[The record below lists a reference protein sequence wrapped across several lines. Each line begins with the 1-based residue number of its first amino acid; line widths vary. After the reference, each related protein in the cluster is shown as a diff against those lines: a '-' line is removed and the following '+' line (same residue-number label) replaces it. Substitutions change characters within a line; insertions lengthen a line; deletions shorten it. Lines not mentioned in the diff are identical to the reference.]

1 MNKIKLLIVSIGVS
15 GVLFLLPV
23 LGFGQ
28 AAADSNY
35 EITMQLLMGTNET
48 SATKSSLPAN
58 LSALSQQLRAKIG
71 YSNFRLAGTIIGRMA
86 NRGNLEYKSYSDL
99 FGQDP
104 KFRTSLELMVGGL
117 KGTLTDKTPAG
128 VDIETLRF
136 NATVPVVVG
145 FRRDDAGKDQPTVN
159 YDRISFTLSK
169 LALSD
174 NSPTLIGTLDTPNGN
189 EMIFLVVTVKTLDR

>member
-1 MNKIKLLIVSIGVS
+1 MNKIKLLIAGIGVS

-28 AAADSNY
+28 AAADANY

-48 SATKSSLPAN
+48 SATKNSLPAN
-58 LSALSQQLRAKIG
+58 LSALSQQLRSKAG

-104 KFRTSLELMVGGL
+104 KFRTSLELTVGNL
-117 KGTLTDKTPAG
+117 RSNSSG

-145 FRRDDAGKDQPTVN
+145 FRRDDSGKDQPTVN

-174 NSPTLIGTLDTPNGN
+174 NLPTLIGTLDTPNGN